1 MTRASKSE
9 PASAGIHVEHAD
21 ALAVVT
27 IANPTKRNAL
37 DPDLLGQLADALA
50 RLEGGGTRCVVLRG
64 AGTTLFSSGYDIGAI
79 RGGAG
84 DEASRHPLSLAIDA
98 IERFPYP
105 VVGLVFGGA
114 YGAACEVVS
123 ACDLRFAADDARF
136 AIPAAKLSVVYDAA
150 GVARLA
156 ERASA
161 TFVAELLYTARPMP
175 ASRAKELGFLN
186 GVHPVAELEAT
197 VVALAREIA
206 VLAPRTLTATKAM
219 LHALRAGRGFSDVEV
234 AHFTRLRNEAL
245 ASDDFGEGRRAFA
258 EKRAPKFG

>member
-1 MTRASKSE
+1 MSE
-9 PASAGIHVEHAD
+9 PRDPAAGVRIQRED
-21 ALAVVT
+21 RLAVVT

-37 DPDLLGQLADALA
+37 DPDLLAQIAASLDELA
-50 RLEGGGTRCVVLRG
+50 RSDARCVVLRG
-64 AGTTLFSSGYDIGAI
+64 DGTKLFSSGYDIGAI
-79 RGGAG
+79 RGGGG

-98 IERFPYP
+98 IERFPFP
-105 VVGLVFGGA
+105 VVGLIFGGA

-175 ASRAKELGFLN
+175 AARARELGFLN
-186 GVHPVAELEAT
+186 GVHPASELEAAVT
-197 VVALAREIA
+197 SLAREIA
-206 VLAPRTLTATKAM
+206 ALAPRTLTSTKEM
-219 LHALRAGRGFSDVEV
+219 LRALRASRGFSDVEV
-234 AHFTRLRNEAL
+234 AHFTRLRNDAL
-245 ASDDFGEGRRAFA
+245 ASEDFAEGRRAFG
-258 EKRAPKFG
+258 EKRPPKFG